1 MLQQKLQNWYQIHRR
16 NLPWRHTTDAYT
28 IWLSEIILQQTRVSQ
43 GLPYFEKF
51 YKNYPK
57 VTDLAN
63 APQDEVLKLWQ
74 GLGYYSRGRNMHFTA
89 QWVVKNYKSQ
99 FPNTYQELI
108 KLKGI
113 GSYTAAAI
121 ASFSNNEKVAVLD
134 GNVFRVLARFY
145 VMDTPI
151 NTNLG
156 KKVFEEKAA
165 LFLDKKNPGL
175 HNQAMMELGALVCTP
190 KNPSCFNCPLSEACL
205 AFTTNSQERYPVK
218 EKKLVVKPK
227 FFYYFNLNHKQN
239 IALFKRPAGGIWQG
253 LYDLPLLSSDVSLT
267 PEGLQ
272 KEVKL
277 QLGLNLKMKDLN
289 ECQWSTKH
297 LLTHQRIQAYYFSLK
312 IDPELLI
319 FPQEILWVNKK
330 DLTTYA
336 TSRLL
341 EKYWEAT
348 QFN

>member
-1 MLQQKLQNWYQIHRR
+1 MVRTAPGLLNTLGLSSGRSMDERVLRAYGLGTGIPYTGNLNALGKPVAKFKKNWFSPTLRIYDPKGNYGKEELQQIIDSYYGGKRGGRKSVSDDKLEFKKEKKEKTKKDKSG
-16 NLPWRHTTDAYT
+16 P
-28 IWLSEIILQQTRVSQ
+28 SEVKFSGPAMKYRLNR
-43 GLPYFEKF
+43 GLDKAFGSTVDY
-51 YKNYPK
+51 YK
-57 VTDLAN
+57 
-63 APQDEVLKLWQ
+63 
-74 GLGYYSRGRNMHFTA
+74 
-89 QWVVKNYKSQ
+89 
-99 FPNTYQELI
+99 
-108 KLKGI
+108 
-113 GSYTAAAI
+113 
-121 ASFSNNEKVAVLD
+121 
-134 GNVFRVLARFY
+134 
-145 VMDTPI
+145 
-151 NTNLG
+151 NLG

-165 LFLDKKNPGL
+165 LFLDKNNPGL

-218 EKKLVVKPK
+218 EKKLVMKPK